1 MADFSTQNFDRKIKV
16 EGEIQMKLK
25 IRICWCIRLLCAN
38 IWKVFYIFWKKK
50 IHDATRI
57 VESKFR
63 LFCILLEVI
72 YLRNLKFEKS
82 KFLEIF
88 FFFSLLKIPNV
99 QISCFQIQRKN
110 FFVESKTFSW
120 FQTFFGKIAIDLS
133 VAERFFNKIFNKFN
147 GIIILSLVFRSLDYI
162 TCRTR
167 LWWSRFCCAQII
179 RRIL

>member
-1 MADFSTQNFDRKIKV
+1 MLVHTIVVRTFGKF
-16 EGEIQMKLK
+16 
-25 IRICWCIRLLCAN
+25 
-38 IWKVFYIFWKKK
+38 FYIFWKKK

-63 LFCILLEVI
+63 LFCILREVI

-88 FFFSLLKIPNV
+88 FFFSLLKIPNLR
-99 QISCFQIQRKN
+99 ISCFQIQRKN
-110 FFVESKTFSW
+110 FVESKTFSW

-147 GIIILSLVFRSLDYI
+147 GIYFFPPYPLSRVSFPRLYNVSYKIMVVEILLCTDNTSNPVTCCKPCKSRSVSLY
-162 TCRTR
+162 
-167 LWWSRFCCAQII
+167 
-179 RRIL
+179 

>member
-1 MADFSTQNFDRKIKV
+1 MIYSLAIFRYKNFDRKIKV
-16 EGEIQMKLK
+16 EGGIQMKLK

-63 LFCILLEVI
+63 LFCILREVI

-88 FFFSLLKIPNV
+88 FFFFTSKNSKCTNILFSNPKKKLRRIE
-99 QISCFQIQRKN
+99 N
-110 FFVESKTFSW
+110 FFVVPNFLWKNS
-120 FQTFFGKIAIDLS
+120 D
-133 VAERFFNKIFNKFN
+133 
-147 GIIILSLVFRSLDYI
+147 RS
-162 TCRTR
+162 
-167 LWWSRFCCAQII
+167 FCC
-179 RRIL
+179 RKVF